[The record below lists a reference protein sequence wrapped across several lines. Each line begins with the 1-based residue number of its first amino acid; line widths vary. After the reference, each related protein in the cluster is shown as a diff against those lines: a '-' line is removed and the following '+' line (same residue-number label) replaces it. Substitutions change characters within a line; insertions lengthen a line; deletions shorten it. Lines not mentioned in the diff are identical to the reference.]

1 MGNFKDLTG
10 RQFGRLTVLER
21 AENYVSPKGQ
31 QKTMWLCQCD
41 CEKHT
46 IKKIS
51 SGNLLKGITQS
62 CGCLQKENVIL
73 SHRKNNIYNLSD
85 KNNCFLYASNS
96 NNIFYFDYEDYNKIK
111 DYCWTEDG
119 HGYLFSL
126 TKGERVAFHR
136 FVMGVEKQSFPLTN
150 ESVVV
155 DHIDGNIKNNRK
167 ENLRKCLPKEN
178 SWNRKVSQG
187 KSGIIGV
194 FFHKNCNKWGAF
206 IEYDKVYYNLGYYET
221 KEEAIIA
228 RLKKEKELFGDFAGQ
243 SFMFEEYG
251 I

>member
-10 RQFGRLTVLER
+10 RQFGRLTVLKR

-31 QKTMWLCQCD
+31 QKTMWLCQCN

-46 IKKIS
+46 LKKIS
-51 SGNLLKGITQS
+51 SGSLLQGITQS
-62 CGCLQKENVIL
+62 CGCLQKEKQYL
-73 SHRKNNIYNLSD
+73 SHHKTNVYDLSD
-85 KNNCFLYASNS
+85 RNNCFLYASNS
-96 NNIFYFDYEDYNKIK
+96 NNIFYFDFDDYDKIK

-126 TKGERVAFHR
+126 TSGERVAFHR
-136 FVMGVEKQSFPLTN
+136 FVLGIKKQSFPFTN
-150 ESVVV
+150 DSVVV

-178 SWNRKVSQG
+178 SWNRKVPQG
-187 KSGIIGV
+187 ESRVIGV

-206 IEYDKVYYNLGYYET
+206 IEHDKVRYNLGYYET
-221 KEEAIIA
+221 KKEAIIA
-228 RLKKEKELFGDFAGQ
+228 RLKKEKELFGNFAGQ
-243 SFMFEEYG
+243 CFMFEEYG
-251 I
+251 V